1 MSNIV
6 WLILTIALFLIT
18 RKYKD
23 IKLIKV
29 IPPMFLSGII
39 LIILLNIFNVSYED
53 YNEYSSLLTMLLG
66 PATITLAYPLYKN
79 IYLLSKNKR
88 ALFIGFGS
96 ASVIAIIST
105 IIVGN
110 LFHSDIKLISSLI
123 PKSVTAPIAIEI
135 SKLIGGI
142 PELTACIVALTGLF
156 GAIFGHKILKIFKI
170 KSDIAKGLAIGATS
184 HVLGTAACIE
194 KHKEKQVVIATISL
208 IIVGIITTV
217 ICATIY

>member
-1 MSNIV
+1 MNNIL

-23 IKLIKV
+23 TKLIKI

-39 LIILLNIFNVSYED
+39 LILLLNIFNVSYED
-53 YNEYSSLLTMLLG
+53 YNEYSSLLTMILG

-79 IYLLSKNKR
+79 AHLLSKNKR
-88 ALFIGFGS
+88 ALFIGFLS
-96 ASVIAIIST
+96 ASIIAIVSALLI
-105 IIVGN
+105 GN
-110 LFHSDIKLISSLI
+110 LFHSDIKLIFSLV

-142 PELTACIVALTGLF
+142 PELTACIVAITGLF
-156 GAIFGHKILKIFKI
+156 GAIFGHKILKTFKI

-194 KHKEKQVVIATISL
+194 KHKENQVVMATISL

-217 ICATIY
+217 ICAVIF

>member
-1 MSNIV
+1 MNNIL
-6 WLILTIALFLIT
+6 WLFLTIILFLIA
-18 RKYKD
+18 RKYKNT
-23 IKLIKV
+23 KLIKI
-29 IPPMFLSGII
+29 IPPMFLTGII

-53 YNEYSSLLTMLLG
+53 YNEYSSFLTLVLG

-79 IYLLSKNKR
+79 MHLLSKNKR
-88 ALFIGFGS
+88 AIFVGFFS
-96 ASVIAIIST
+96 SSIIAILSAV
-105 IIVGN
+105 IIGN
-110 LFHSDIKLISSLI
+110 LFHSDIKLIFSLI

-156 GAIFGHKILKIFKI
+156 GAIFGHKILKTFKI

-194 KHKEKQVVIATISL
+194 KHKEEQVVMATISL